1 MSLARCLRRMILAAT
16 ILCPLVSPALA
27 QEQDDASRVLLTA
40 DRLDYQ
46 QAENLIVAE
55 GDVELTR
62 DGRTLLAKKVTWDRT
77 TDIVTAEGNVVLIG
91 EDGET
96 VFGDKLELS
105 DNLRAGF
112 IQDVGL
118 LLADDSRLAARRAV
132 RTAGNKTQL
141 DRAVYSPCP
150 LCAEPGSSPLWQIK
164 SRKVTHDQTE
174 KEVTYEDA
182 TFDLFGI
189 PVMYMPRFSHPDPSV
204 KRKSGFLRPKFGSR
218 TALGAFIQVPY
229 YYVISPSQDMTLAPL
244 VTTEQGVALFGEY
257 RRLDRFGPTELQ
269 GSATYADRYAG
280 SNGNKTEQDFRGHLQ
295 GTGRY
300 VFDDGYGGGF
310 DAFLSSDDTYLRR
323 YDIDNDNLL
332 VNRPWVDRA
341 WDTNYAVLDA
351 FYFQGLRQSDDPG
364 LTPFVLPRGAIRWS
378 TPTNSRLG
386 GFYDID
392 ASVLALTR
400 SEGLDTRRLSSTVG
414 WSKPMV
420 GHYGDVLRF
429 SLSVRGDAYQTD
441 GDPETFSDEGGSNT
455 TGRFYPMAGAQ
466 WSLPLVKMTEGG
478 WQHLIEP
485 VLAGYVSPTGLNPD
499 DIPNEDSQSVELDD
513 TNLFEANRFP
523 GLDRVEEGPRVA
535 YGVRFGS
542 FSPDTF
548 RVSGMVGQSWSADVD
563 ESFPSGSGLDDNF
576 SDYVGRVEMHPA
588 QWLDLS
594 YRFRLDNE
602 FRAITKNDL
611 LASFGWRRFGFGV
624 GYLSL
629 ADDPD
634 LEDVQERKELTA
646 SVRAGVT
653 ENVFLSAGVRQDLV
667 ADEPVTYALGLVYNH
682 PCLILVAGL
691 ERDYTEDRDAGPA
704 TTLLFRVTLK
714 NLGEFGGRTS
724 LSSVGSSS

>member
-1 MSLARCLRRMILAAT
+1 MVLAAT
-16 ILCPLVSPALA
+16 ILCPLAMPALA
-27 QEQDDASRVLLTA
+27 QEGEPEPEVLLTA

-46 QAENLIVAE
+46 QRENLIIAE

-62 DGRTLLAKKVTWDRT
+62 EGRTLLAQKITWNRDT
-77 TDIVTAEGNVVLIG
+77 NIVIAEGNVVIVG

-96 VFGDKLELS
+96 LFGDKVELS
-105 DNLRAGF
+105 DSLRAGF
-112 IQDVGL
+112 IEDVGV
-118 LLADDSRLAARRAV
+118 LLADDSRLAARRAL
-132 RTAGNKTQL
+132 RSSGNQTVL

-150 LCAEPGSSPLWQIK
+150 LCEDPESSPLWQIK
-164 SRKVTHDQTE
+164 SRKVTHDQTA
-174 KEVTYEDA
+174 KEVVYEDA

-189 PVMYMPRFSHPDPSV
+189 PVMYMPKFSHPDPSV

-229 YYVISPSQDMTLAPL
+229 YYVLSPNEDVTLAPL
-244 VTTEQGVALFGEY
+244 FTAEQGVALFGEY
-257 RRLDRFGPTELQ
+257 RRADRFGPTELQ

-280 SNGNKTEQDFRGHLQ
+280 SNGTKTEKDFRGHFK

-300 VFDDGYGGGF
+300 VFDQGYGGGF

-323 YDIDNDNLL
+323 YDIDDENLL

-341 WDTNYAVLDA
+341 WGTNYGVLDA

-364 LTPFVLPRGAIRWS
+364 ETPFVLPRGSVRWR
-378 TPTNSRLG
+378 TPTNSSFG
-386 GFYDID
+386 GFYNVD
-392 ASVLALTR
+392 ASMLALTR
-400 SEGLDTRRLSSTVG
+400 SDGLDTRRLSSTVG
-414 WSKPMV
+414 WSRPMV
-420 GHYGDVLRF
+420 GRYGDVLRF
-429 SLSVRGDAYQTD
+429 SLSMRADGYQTD
-441 GDPETFSDEGGSNT
+441 GDPETFGPDGGSNA
-455 TGRFYPMAGAQ
+455 TGRLYPLASAE

-485 VLAGYVSPTGLNPD
+485 VLVGHLSPYGGNPD
-499 DIPNEDSQSVELDD
+499 DIPNEDSQSLDFDD
-513 TNLFEANRFP
+513 TNIFQANRFP
-523 GLDRVEEGPRVA
+523 GLDRVEGGPRGA

-548 RVSGMVGQSWSADVD
+548 RISGMVGQSWRLKDD
-563 ESFPSGSGLDDNF
+563 DTFQPGSGLDSNF
-576 SDYVGRVEMHPA
+576 SDYVGRIEMHPA

-594 YRFRLDNE
+594 YRFRIDDELE
-602 FRAITKNDL
+602 EITKNDL
-611 LASFGWRRFGFGV
+611 LASFGWQRFGFGL

-634 LEDVQERKELTA
+634 LDDVQERKELTA
-646 SVRAGVT
+646 TVRAGVT
-653 ENVFLSAGVRQDLV
+653 DSLSITAGVRQDLV
-667 ADEPVTYALGLVYNH
+667 ADEPVTYAFGMVYNH
-682 PCLILVAGL
+682 PCLVLVAGL

-714 NLGEFGGRTS
+714 NLGEIGGRTS
-724 LSSVGSSS
+724 LSGSGSS